1 MSTTP
6 PTTQRILIADDDP
19 IIRRVVTRLTE
30 SEGFQPVV
38 VNDGGAAYRLLQ
50 TDANFCGAI
59 FDMMMP
65 QLAGL
70 DVIRF
75 MNTEKRLLRI
85 PVMMITS
92 EQDLRLMANSFAA
105 GVTLFLPKPFTPEQF
120 QTTFRLL
127 IKGNQNR
134 LKNLP
139 QQQRS

>member
-1 MSTTP
+1 MPTMP

-30 SEGFQPVV
+30 AEGFQPVV

-50 TDANFCGAI
+50 TDANFCSAI

-120 QTTFRLL
+120 QNTLRLL
-127 IKGNQNR
+127 VKGNEKRVQNP
-134 LKNLP
+134 LP
-139 QQQRS
+139 QQRS

>member
-1 MSTTP
+1 MPTIP
-6 PTTQRILIADDDP
+6 PTTQRVLIADDDP

-38 VNDGGAAYRLLQ
+38 VHDGGAAYRLLQ

-105 GVTLFLPKPFTPEQF
+105 GVTLFLPKPFSPEQF

-127 IKGNQNR
+127 VQGHQNR
-134 LKNLP
+134 IKSSL
-139 QQQRS
+139 QQQRA